1 MDAWDDQDKV
11 RNKCFEIIIGVLIVC
26 MMAKRNL

>member
-1 MDAWDDQDKV
+1 MDAWDYQDKV

-26 MMAKRNL
+26 MMAE